1 MIDVAQFDGRDD
13 PLFARD
19 APELPIPRPVH
30 PDRRGFAV
38 APEGAAD
45 AGLGLDGRRGTLV
58 GAALGALRVAGVVAV
73 ASPFSSLGG
82 LDA

>member
-73 ASPFSSLGG
+73 ASLFSSLGG